1 MGYQHSQRR
10 LTRGIVLPRV
20 FVAGGNWSGLAR
32 EQGFL
37 LR

>member
-1 MGYQHSQRR
+1 MGYRHSQQR

-20 FVAGGNWSGLAR
+20 FVAGGDWSALAR
-32 EQGFL
+32 EQSFL